1 MENFARSGDGG
12 RFRSVSCDDAIERPV
27 RKGGLKVQ
35 NYRISVRLYV
45 LVAIMIILTV
55 GVVFLGHRG
64 MSSINASLKT
74 VYEDRTVC
82 LVQLAK
88 IADDVG
94 RIRVRALEAAYSD
107 DPGERQ
113 EVLAGIAGLRKEID
127 AQWADYLSTYLAPD
141 EKIVADRIKTD
152 LQGYYAYVDQTIAE
166 LSGPVDAEAVKKIR
180 RLVAEEGRETSR
192 RLTADLRE
200 DLALQENV
208 AKAEYDKSR
217 DTFSATTALN
227 IAATLIGIA
236 LSLALA
242 AVIVR
247 SITRPVAAM
256 VEAMGRLAANDT
268 GVEIPGR
275 DRADEVGDMSKAVE
289 VFKLNAIERI
299 RLEAEE
305 KAEQAR
311 REARQKRIDG
321 LTRSFDTAVS
331 SLLESLTRASADMG
345 RTAADMTTNAE
356 ETRRQSATVSAA
368 TEEASTNVNTIA
380 AASQEMLSSIQE
392 IGRQV
397 NRSANISSEA
407 ASEASATNRIMEGL
421 SGSAARI
428 GEVVTLISDIASQ
441 TNLLALNATIE
452 AARAG
457 DAGKGFA
464 VVAGEVKSLANQ
476 TGKATEDITRQI
488 STIQVETRNA
498 VDAIRR
504 ITDVI
509 GQINEMAS
517 AIAGAVEEQGAAMQ
531 EVVRNVEQAAAGTQE
546 VANNITRVAD
556 AAEQTGRMADG
567 VRSAADLLTGESGT
581 LKTEVHT
588 FLDGVRT
595 A

>member
-1 MENFARSGDGG
+1 M
-12 RFRSVSCDDAIERPV
+12 
-27 RKGGLKVQ
+27 LQ
-35 NYRISVRLYV
+35 NLRIGVRLSI
-45 LVAIMIILTV
+45 LVAIMIVLTV
-55 GVVFLGHRG
+55 GVVVLGHRG

-74 VYEDRTVC
+74 VYEDRTIC
-82 LVQLAK
+82 LVQLGK
-88 IADDVG
+88 IGEDIG
-94 RIRVRALEAAYSD
+94 RIRARLLEATMTA
-107 DPGERQ
+107 DPAIRQ
-113 EVLAGIAGLRKEID
+113 DAITRIGHFRKD
-127 AQWADYLSTYLAPD
+127 LTDQWAAYLATLLSPE
-141 EKIVADRIKTD
+141 EKAMTDRIQADMDAYFKT
-152 LQGYYAYVDQTIAE
+152 VDQATTLFGQDQDAAGRQKLQSLVLGDSRDAAIR
-166 LSGPVDAEAVKKIR
+166 LSNHLRDD
-180 RLVAEEGRETSR
+180 
-192 RLTADLRE
+192 LT
-200 DLALQENV
+200 LQEKV
-208 AKAEYDKSR
+208 AKEEYRKGR

-567 VRSAADLLTGESGT
+567 VQSAADLLTGESGK
-581 LKTEVHT
+581 LRTEVEG
-588 FLDGVRT
+588 FLTGVRT